1 MSKVGAERDHSFNP
15 DIPVPRPI
23 EPLDAPPHLE
33 FFPAHPGRTA
43 GTRTA
48 ADIFSVVVHATAA
61 DNPATSTGAFFQS
74 PPEDPKDVGSAQLT
88 VDNDLGIRSV
98 ADLGIAN
105 GVPPLNQEGLHIEQR
120 GLGEF
125 PREKWLGER
134 RNTMLR
140 CAFHVAKW
148 CTTFD
153 IPIRFLEV
161 ADLEAEGEKA
171 RGITTH
177 ANVSNAFGESTHQ
190 DPGPD
195 YPIDVL
201 LEDIERFARG
211 DEMTDEEKAQL
222 AEALRSAQRF
232 EDYLKGENSAI
243 VGDSPPDQAAAK
255 EVKRGYHN
263 THRVMRFAKEDEMT
277 DEEKAQLAE
286 ALRSAQRF
294 EDYLKGE
301 NSAIAGDSPPD
312 QAAPDAFKRGFQ
324 NAHRFLRFAEEDEMT
339 DEEKAQ
345 LAEALR
351 SAQRFEDYL
360 KGENSAIA
368 GDSPPDQ
375 AAPDAFKRGFQNA
388 QRFLR

>member
-1 MSKVGAERDHSFNP
+1 MSRVGAERDHSFNP
-15 DIPVPRPI
+15 DIPVPRPND
-23 EPLDAPPHLE
+23 PLEAPPHLD
-33 FFPAHPGRTA
+33 FFPAHPERMA

-61 DNPATSTGAFFQS
+61 DHPATSTGAFFQS

-88 VDNDLGIRSV
+88 VDNDMCIRSV

-120 GLGEF
+120 GTSDF
-125 PREKWLGER
+125 TREMWLGER

-140 CAFHVAKW
+140 CAFHVANW
-148 CTTFD
+148 CTIFD
-153 IPIRFLEV
+153 IPIRFLQE
-161 ADLEAEGEKA
+161 ADLRAEGETA

-177 ANVSNAFGESTHQ
+177 ANVSNAFGVSNHQ
-190 DPGPD
+190 DPGPN

-201 LEDIERFARG
+201 MEDIERFA
-211 DEMTDEEKAQL
+211 
-222 AEALRSAQRF
+222 
-232 EDYLKGENSAI
+232 KG
-243 VGDSPPDQAAAK
+243 
-255 EVKRGYHN
+255 
-263 THRVMRFAKEDEMT
+263 DEMT

-301 NSAIAGDSPPD
+301 NSAIAGEPSPD
-312 QAAPDAFKRGFQ
+312 EAAPSAFKRGFQ
-324 NAHRFLRFAEEDEMT
+324 NAQRFLIFPKEAEMT
-339 DEEKAQ
+339 DEETAQ

-368 GDSPPDQ
+368 GESPPDE
-375 AAPDAFKRGFQNA
+375 AAPSAFKRGFQNA